1 MNFDNEIL
9 TKGLNHNIIKTG
21 LHFILTMDE
30 YDSRPV
36 YFSGKFN
43 EWLTQDK
50 EFMMEKIGLGI
61 YHYKFAHDFDYPET
75 LLYKFTKG
83 NWSEV
88 EIDSAGNCTEKQ
100 VNNKTHR

>member
-1 MNFDNEIL
+1 
-9 TKGLNHNIIKTG
+9 
-21 LHFILTMDE
+21 
-30 YDSRPV
+30 
-36 YFSGKFN
+36 
-43 EWLTQDK
+43 
-50 EFMMEKIGLGI
+50 MMEKIGLGI